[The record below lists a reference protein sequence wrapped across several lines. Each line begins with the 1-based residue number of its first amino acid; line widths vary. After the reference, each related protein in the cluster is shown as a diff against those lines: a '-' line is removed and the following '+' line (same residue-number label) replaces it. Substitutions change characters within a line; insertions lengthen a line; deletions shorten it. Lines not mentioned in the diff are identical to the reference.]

1 MQHIFWVI
9 ENELAGRPGP
19 NEEAWCPEELYVG
32 GFRAVLTL
40 NSGAG
45 VNAAALRKAGLAH
58 HRIALPVKAP
68 PQPGAIGICKEAL
81 PEAYELLGHP

>member
-45 VNAAALRKAGLAH
+45 VDAAALRKAGLAH
-58 HRIALPVKAP
+58 HRIALPVLNRVQSASARRP
-68 PQPGAIGICKEAL
+68 YRRRMTGYRPNWS
-81 PEAYELLGHP
+81 